1 MHATVHF
8 LVVNN
13 KLTSRQHGKEIFQ
26 MVALCPAKNLLN
38 WRKNEVEGYNG
49 VYESHF
55 FLRDSSRCWL
65 QLKLDFAQQERGRQR
80 DKGERVV
87 KAEGGGEEQIR
98 DRDDDDFPDGDFV
111 VLMLPDSVMRCLVRR
126 ILHLTNGTTPD
137 P

>member
-1 MHATVHF
+1 M
-8 LVVNN
+8 NN

-65 QLKLDFAQQERGRQR
+65 QLKLDVESDLLFCILRKVCSARER
-80 DKGERVV
+80 ET
-87 KAEGGGEEQIR
+87 EG
-98 DRDDDDFPDGDFV
+98 
-111 VLMLPDSVMRCLVRR
+111 
-126 ILHLTNGTTPD
+126 
-137 P
+137 